1 MLNAFLLIVQIF
13 AISWVT
19 FLCLKVGEK
28 AVNAWLTVVAI
39 SLNLMILK
47 QVSMFG
53 LDVTTCKS
61 LGVCYILG
69 LNLMQEYYGR
79 RAAKTH
85 VLIAALCTFGFVIL
99 QQIHMIFE
107 PNSFDTTQEHYS
119 AIFTVMPLI
128 TSVSFITFIF
138 VQLLDIRFFSWLQK
152 KIGSKRFTTRVF
164 ISLMMSQTVDT
175 IVFFGLLSF
184 FEDIWGNIWHVIF
197 FHLIIKFLII
207 FLITPYTAVAHFFV
221 KKELISYRMIEN

>member
-1 MLNAFLLIVQIF
+1 MLNAVLLLIQIF

-19 FLCLKVGEK
+19 FLCLTVGEK
-28 AVNAWLTVVAI
+28 AVNAWLTVLAI

-53 LDVTTCKS
+53 LDVTTCKA

-69 LNLMQEYYGR
+69 LNLMQEYYGKS
-79 RAAKTH
+79 AAKTH

-99 QQIHMIFE
+99 QQLHMIYV
-107 PNSFDTTQEHYS
+107 PNSFDQTQEHYS
-119 AIFTVMPLI
+119 AIFTAMPLI

-138 VQLLDIRFFSWLQK
+138 IQLLDIRFFAWLQK

-175 IVFFGLLSF
+175 LVFYGLLSF
-184 FEDIWGNIWHVIF
+184 FEDIWGNVWHVIF
-197 FHLIIKFLII
+197 FTLVIKFFII
-207 FLITPYTAVAHFFV
+207 FLITPYTMCAHFFV
-221 KKELISYRMIEN
+221 KKEFSSYRLSEN